1 MTLEEFRYIKRA
13 VEALESG
20 EHSEMNQ
27 VKILRTV
34 EQICGRSATELERSL
49 VDKVDERLY
58 NSNTKQRSE
67 YA

>member
-1 MTLEEFRYIKRA
+1 MTPGEFQYLKRA

-20 EHSEMNQ
+20 EHSEMSQ

-34 EQICGRSATELERSL
+34 EQICGRSATELELNL
-49 VDKVDERLY
+49 VDRVEDRLY

>member
-1 MTLEEFRYIKRA
+1 MTPGEFQYLKRA

-20 EHSEMNQ
+20 EHSEMSQ

-34 EQICGRSATELERSL
+34 EQICGRSATELELNL
-49 VDKVDERLY
+49 VDKVEDRLY

>member
-1 MTLEEFRYIKRA
+1 MTPEEFQYLKRA

-20 EHSEMNQ
+20 EHSEMSQ

-34 EQICGRSATELERSL
+34 EQICGRSAIELEHNL
-49 VDKVDERLY
+49 VDEVDIRLY

-67 YA
+67 HA

>member
-1 MTLEEFRYIKRA
+1 MTPGEFQYLKRA

-20 EHSEMNQ
+20 EHSEMSQ

-34 EQICGRSATELERSL
+34 EQICGRSATELERNL
-49 VDKVDERLY
+49 VDRVEDRLY

>member
-1 MTLEEFRYIKRA
+1 MTLEEFQYLKRA

-20 EHSEMNQ
+20 EHSQMSQ

-34 EQICGRSATELERSL
+34 EQICGRSATELELNL
-49 VDKVDERLY
+49 VDKVEDRLY